1 MPATVKLHQDFP
13 SENLL
18 VVVLISSRH
27 VTGLVAGMGQALGN
41 QTLAFKRMDVEWESL
56 EEIRQ
61 IEVVAD
67 IIRRVCD
74 SAGIVPRSVYLSRSE
89 VSLRSRQVTGD
100 TDFEGV
106 IHEIGEHE
114 MAWALR
120 RAHEKPVGTEEELI
134 DLIPVRWVVNGEI
147 TRTHLGESREER
159 REARHRFPLG
169 EKGKGLTCQAL
180 QIIARRGYRAELERL
195 ASGLNLELDGVIAQ
209 PAALYRGISG
219 ALPQRGWSLVI
230 DCGARHTSFLLRSH
244 ERLLQVR
251 TFEFGGD
258 DLTAR
263 IAQDLSLTPA
273 RAQELKHRVDL
284 SAAAEGVVQ
293 GQQTLWSFQDGGTA
307 GDDAQRSQAAAICR
321 DLVQEF
327 FRRRAHELQD
337 DADNPL
343 PRKGTIHLV
352 GNASR
357 LGGLAPVLADI
368 FGLDVVLGSGKGDRE
383 IGAEL
388 EGLLLTGLMVSA
400 IDQRR
405 AANEVHGT
413 SMSGKALGV
422 WAWLTRRF
430 E

>member
-41 QTLAFKRMDVEWESL
+41 QTLAYKRVDVVWDTL

-61 IEVVAD
+61 IEVVSEV
-67 IIRRVCD
+67 IRRVCD

-89 VSLRSRQVTGD
+89 VSLTSRLVAGD
-100 TDFEGV
+100 TDFDGLL
-106 IHEIGEHE
+106 HDIGDHE

-120 RAHEKPVGTEEELI
+120 RAEEKPVGTEQELI

-147 TRTHLGESREER
+147 TRTHLHESREER
-159 REARHRFPLG
+159 REAKHRFPFG
-169 EKGKGLTCQAL
+169 ERGKGLTCQAL

-195 ASGLNLELDGVIAQ
+195 AAGLNLDLDGVIAQ

-219 ALPQRGWSLVI
+219 TLPNRGWSLVI

-244 ERLLQVR
+244 ERLLNVR

-258 DLTAR
+258 VLTERLAKDLDLTFGR
-263 IAQDLSLTPA
+263 AQDL
-273 RAQELKHRVDL
+273 KHGLDITIGSSV
-284 SAAAEGVVQ
+284 ANQ
-293 GQQTLWSFQDGGTA
+293 GQQSIFSTVEA
-307 GDDAQRSQAAAICR
+307 GDDVLRAQAAGTCAR
-321 DLVQEF
+321 LVREF
-327 FRRRAHELQD
+327 FTERARELQD

-405 AANEVHGT
+405 TANELHGT
-413 SMSGKALGV
+413 TMSGKAMGV